1 MLIQGPEFQFVA
13 GLVTGL
19 SGGLLSG
26 LFGVGGGIILIPM
39 LKLAL
44 GLDQHHA
51 QGVALAALILPNG
64 LPAMIHYRRHGIV
77 VLWGLVGVLIL
88 GFLPGIW
95 VGAVVAG
102 KIPEGPL
109 RWIFVGFLIL
119 LAIRTSVSRPDSE
132 NVALAPEQPTTAVS
146 PWKGVLVGVVGGL
159 FAGLLGI
166 GGGVVM
172 IPLLTIWLR
181 LPQHQAQL
189 TSLAVLLP
197 PIGLP
202 GLLVYAHGSSNFPWL
217 VLYGLVLGFL
227 LGTYLGARLAT
238 NTSGPRL
245 RKAFA
250 GLMLLTASL
259 MMWKG

>member
-1 MLIQGPEFQFVA
+1 MLIHGPEFQFVA
-13 GLVTGL
+13 GLIAGL

-39 LKLAL
+39 LRLAL
-44 GLDQHHA
+44 GLDQHEA
-51 QGVALAALILPNG
+51 QGVALAALLLPNG
-64 LPAMIHYRRHGIV
+64 LPAMIHYRRHGIPV
-77 VLWGLVGVLIL
+77 NWGLAGVLIL

-95 VGAVVAG
+95 GGAMVAG

-109 RWIFVGFLIL
+109 RWIFVSFLVL
-119 LAIRTSVSRPDSE
+119 LAIRTAISRQDSE
-132 NVALAPEQPTTAVS
+132 YGLSACPPLVAVS
-146 PWKGVLVGVVGGL
+146 LWKGAAVGIVGGL
-159 FAGLLGI
+159 FGGLLGI

-202 GLLVYAHGSSNFPWL
+202 GLLVYARGSSHFPWV

-227 LGTYLGARLAT
+227 FGTYLGARFAT
-238 NTSGPRL
+238 NISGPRL
-245 RKAFA
+245 QKAFA
-250 GLMLLTASL
+250 GLMVLTASL
-259 MMWKG
+259 MIWKG